1 MRRLITALILLCA
14 CGSTTVAQT
23 TAAPPATPTPAQ
35 ESPKPAPP
43 VAKNDYSNGDNW
55 LCRPGRQDACDA
67 DLSATVISADGKMTL
82 ETWAANPNAPI
93 DCFYVYPTVSRDPGA
108 NATMAIEPE
117 EQRVVA
123 QQFARLGSKCRLF
136 APMYRQV
143 TLTALVARM
152 AGRPMT
158 ADRDLA
164 YNDVAAAWRHYLE
177 HDNHGRGVVLIGH
190 SQGSGVLARLIA
202 QEIDGKPQQ
211 RLLVSAILMG
221 TSLQVP
227 PGKDGGGAFKTI
239 PLCHSSSEVGC
250 AIAFASFRA
259 SLPPPPTSFF
269 GQGDKAAG
277 TVAACVNPAALGG
290 GSGELKAFMPAKT
303 PLIAEASNTQPSW
316 TSPPQEI
323 GTPFV
328 ELPGLLTGQCVDDEH
343 GNYLAVTVHPTAG
356 AKRVND
362 IVGDVVLGGQ
372 VQRDWGLHLV
382 DANLTM
388 GNLVDVVGEQS
399 ATWLAR
405 GGR

>member
-1 MRRLITALILLCA
+1 MFIRLLTTLALAAALA
-14 CGSTTVAQT
+14 GAAQ
-23 TAAPPATPTPAQ
+23 AQAPATPP
-35 ESPKPAPP
+35 PAPGP
-43 VAKNDYSNGDNW
+43 AAAPNDYADPATW
-55 LCRPGRQDACDA
+55 LCLPGRNDACAINLD
-67 DLSATVISADGKMTL
+67 ATVIAADGATKIDRFH
-82 ETWAANPNAPI
+82 ADANAPI

-108 NATMAIEPE
+108 NATMAIEAE

-152 AGRPMT
+152 AGRPMA

-177 HDNHGRGVVLIGH
+177 HDNRGRGVVLIGH
-190 SQGSGVLARLIA
+190 SQGSGILTHLIA
-202 QEIDGKPQQ
+202 QEIDGKPQR

-227 PGKDGGGAFKTI
+227 PGKDVGGEFKTI
-239 PLCHSSSEVGC
+239 ALCHSSSEVGC

-259 SLPPPPTSFF
+259 NSPPPATSFF
-269 GQGDKAAG
+269 GQGDKRAG
-277 TVAACVNPAALGG
+277 TVAACVNPAAVGG

-323 GTPFV
+323 DTPFV
-328 ELPGLLTGQCVDDEH
+328 ELPGLLTAQCVADEH
-343 GNYLAVTVHPTAG
+343 GDYLAVTVHPTAG

-388 GNLVDVVGEQS
+388 GNLVDVVGDES

>member
-1 MRRLITALILLCA
+1 MLIRLLATLGLAAALA
-14 CGSTTVAQT
+14 GAARAQAPAAT
-23 TAAPPATPTPAQ
+23 PPAPGPAAAPNDYADPAT
-35 ESPKPAPP
+35 
-43 VAKNDYSNGDNW
+43 W
-55 LCRPGRQDACDA
+55 LCLPGRSDACAINLD
-67 DLSATVISADGKMTL
+67 ATVIAADGT
-82 ETWAANPNAPI
+82 TRVDRFHADPNAPI

-117 EQRVVA
+117 ERRVVA

-177 HDNHGRGVVLIGH
+177 HDNHGRGVVLVGH
-190 SQGSGVLARLIA
+190 SQGSGVLTHLIA

-211 RLLVSAILMG
+211 RLMVSAILMG

-227 PGKDGGGAFKTI
+227 PGKDVGGAFKTI

-259 SLPPPPTSFF
+259 SLPPPPSSFF
-269 GQGDKAAG
+269 GQGEKAAG
-277 TVAACVNPAALGG
+277 TVAACVNPAAVGG

-323 GTPFV
+323 DTPFV